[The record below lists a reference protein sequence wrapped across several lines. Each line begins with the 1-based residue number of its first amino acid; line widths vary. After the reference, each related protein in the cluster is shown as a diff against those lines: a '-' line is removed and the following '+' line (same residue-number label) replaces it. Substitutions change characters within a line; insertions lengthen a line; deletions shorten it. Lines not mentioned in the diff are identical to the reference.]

1 MSNLIVISDP
11 SDPRLALLDELPA
24 ETTITVGNRPEA
36 FENVAPEADVILN
49 WDLSGKTLPRVFGMC
64 PKVRWVHTRTAGL
77 DKLLFPA
84 LIESP
89 AQLTNASGV
98 FSESLGEFALAGILY
113 FAKDLRR
120 MIRSQE
126 AGAWAPFEVEMI
138 SGQTVGIVGYGDIGR
153 AVALRA
159 RAMGLLVLAVKR
171 HAPVSP
177 CGDAL
182 AQEVYGP
189 EGLREMLFRSDYV
202 VVAAPLTPETRHM
215 IGEREFAA
223 MKPGAVIVNVGRGPV
238 IDEAAML
245 RALTE
250 KRIRGAVLDVFEH
263 EPLPAGHAFY
273 KMENVLLSPH
283 CADNTVGWE
292 TNAMRFFL
300 KQFERFHKGEPLLNV
315 VDKRMGY

>member
-11 SDPRLALLDELPA
+11 AEPLLAMLDELPP
-24 ETTITVGNRPEA
+24 ETAIAVGNRPEA
-36 FENVAPEADVILN
+36 FENAAPEADAILN
-49 WDLSGKTLPRVFGMC
+49 WELSAKTLPRVFGMC

-89 AQLTNASGV
+89 ALLTNGSGV
-98 FSESLGEFALAGILY
+98 FSDSLGEFALAGILY

-120 MIRSQE
+120 MMRNQE
-126 AGAWAPFEVEMI
+126 AGAWAPFEPEMI
-138 SGQTVGIVGYGDIGR
+138 SGGAVGIVGYGDIGR
-153 AVALRA
+153 AVALRV
-159 RAMGLLVLAVKR
+159 RAMGMQVLAVKR
-171 HAPVSP
+171 HAPSSP
-177 CGDAL
+177 FGDAL
-182 AQEVYGP
+182 AHEAYGP
-189 EGLREMLFRSDYV
+189 EGLLETISRSDYV
-202 VVAAPLTPETRHM
+202 VVAAPLTPETRGM

-223 MKPGAVIVNVGRGPV
+223 MKLSAVIVNVGRGPV

-250 KRIRGAVLDVFEH
+250 KRIKGAVLDVFEH
-263 EPLPAGHAFY
+263 EPLPAGHPFF

-300 KQFERFHKGEPLLNV
+300 AQFERFYKGEPLLNV
-315 VDKRMGY
+315 VDKRLGY